1 MTIYPDK
8 RFIVWKFFAI
18 CLIVL
23 FFSTFVFFGTYGIF
37 SFLITLLVFIPV
49 LYVVRIIDNFMSRIT
64 LKQNKISFNKWFFFR
79 YTLSLE
85 KVMSYHLEVNKE
97 DRQRAGIEATELK
110 IISFP
115 LLTDALRVYNQIKRQ
130 KLVFLG
136 VNDQI
141 LEEID
146 LTVFNNQDIQK
157 LTDTL
162 SLNILR

>member
-1 MTIYPDK
+1 M
-8 RFIVWKFFAI
+8 
-18 CLIVL
+18 
-23 FFSTFVFFGTYGIF
+23 G
-37 SFLITLLVFIPV
+37 
-49 LYVVRIIDNFMSRIT
+49 
-64 LKQNKISFNKWFFFR
+64 
-79 YTLSLE
+79 
-85 KVMSYHLEVNKE
+85 YHLEVNKE